1 LEPKD
6 AEIPKPDIYVI
17 ARFLERI
24 WTVGKPVKKT
34 RLQMA
39 VGLNYGTFKK
49 YLIWM
54 VDRDL
59 LALSIEKD
67 DAEYV
72 GLTPKGLESY
82 HQIVGWIKDVVL
94 DDF

>member
-1 LEPKD
+1 LEQKD

-24 WTVGKPVKKT
+24 WTVGKPIKKT

-49 YLIWM
+49 YLVWM

-59 LALSIEKD
+59 LSLTMEKD
-67 DAEYV
+67 KDWQNYDNWRELNVQGMARH
-72 GLTPKGLESY
+72 LLESGAL
-82 HQIVGWIKDVVL
+82 Q
-94 DDF
+94 